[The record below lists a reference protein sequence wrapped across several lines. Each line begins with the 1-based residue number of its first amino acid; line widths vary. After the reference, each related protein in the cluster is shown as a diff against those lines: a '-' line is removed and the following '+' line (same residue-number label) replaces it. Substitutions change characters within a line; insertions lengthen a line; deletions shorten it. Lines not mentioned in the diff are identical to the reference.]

1 MPFFAQFL
9 NSMGDAQPEVQ
20 VAAEEVVVPAEGR
33 SSRALRPCVRQV
45 AERTS
50 VRAGAAGDE
59 GESVEDMERR
69 VKEMEEEHQK
79 LTELQEEVGKIL
91 SPSLVR
97 VAVAKSPRSHTLH
110 PYA

>member
-1 MPFFAQFL
+1 
-9 NSMGDAQPEVQ
+9 
-20 VAAEEVVVPAEGR
+20 
-33 SSRALRPCVRQV
+33 
-45 AERTS
+45 
-50 VRAGAAGDE
+50 
-59 GESVEDMERR
+59 MERR